1 MIQAND
7 VVIVLRPDLDDEGK
21 YGGDF
26 KVIHSVTGPVTMQ
39 AEHVYDLACL
49 ALIMSLMLEFVE
61 KSDKPLTDEFAAFVE
76 KTHPK
81 VFEEVAMA
89 LVGSGGV
96 DTTTISTR
104 VH

>member
-7 VVIVLRPDLDDEGK
+7 VVVILRPELDDDGN
-21 YGGDF
+21 YDGDF
-26 KVIHSVTGPVTMQ
+26 KVIHSVVGPVTMQ
-39 AEHVYDLACL
+39 TKHVYDMACH

-61 KSDKPLTDEFAAFVE
+61 QSGKPMADEFAAYID

-81 VFEEVAMA
+81 LFEEVAMA
-89 LVGSGGV
+89 LVGGG
-96 DTTTISTR
+96 DSTTTISTR

>member
-7 VVIVLRPDLDDEGK
+7 VVIVLRPDLDAEGK
-21 YGGDF
+21 YDGDF
-26 KVIHSVTGPVTMQ
+26 KVIHSVIGPVTMQ
-39 AEHVYDLACL
+39 AEHVYDMACL

-61 KSDKPLTDEFAAFVE
+61 KSDKLLVEEFTAFVE

-81 VFEEVAMA
+81 VFEEVAVA
-89 LVGSGGV
+89 LVSSGGV

>member
-21 YGGDF
+21 YDGDF
-26 KVIHSVTGPVTMQ
+26 KVIHAVVGPVTME
-39 AEHVYDLACL
+39 AEYVYDMACL
-49 ALIMSLMLEFVE
+49 ALSMSLALEFAE
-61 KSDKPLTDEFAAFVE
+61 QSNTSLHDEFIAYLE

-81 VFEEVAMA
+81 VFEEVATA
-89 LVGSGGV
+89 LMNG
-96 DTTTISTR
+96 DTNTIAISTS